1 MRWLVRLYPPA
12 WRRRYEAEFL
22 EVLEARGLSRAV
34 AFDVARGAVD
44 AWLRGPRGDLGT
56 TGISLAL
63 LAYAIVSWL
72 MTMARRTWI
81 DALGEPVQ
89 TAYQALFWGA
99 SIVFMS
105 WIAARPNLHCDM
117 SGLIARLRR

>member
-22 EVLEARGLSRAV
+22 AVLEARGLSRLV
-34 AFDVARGAVD
+34 VFDVARGAVD
-44 AWLRGPRGDLGT
+44 AWLRGPRGDLGAA
-56 TGISLAL
+56 GIALAL

-72 MTMARRTWI
+72 MAMARRTWI
-81 DALGEPVQ
+81 DALGEPVE

-99 SIVFMS
+99 SILFMT
-105 WIAARPNLHCDM
+105 WLAARPNLRCDVG
-117 SGLIARLRR
+117 GLFARLRR